1 MDSISV
7 DRKPTQE
14 TNIRM
19 MTFLNKD
26 TSGRRY
32 KEGFRMKQEDHAGRV
47 EGHLQEGE

>member
-1 MDSISV
+1 MSV

-32 KEGFRMKQEDHAGRV
+32 REGFRKKQEDSAGRV
-47 EGHLQEGE
+47 EGHLQDGE